1 VAKTLYTKQDNVEL
15 NEHLSTL
22 NDKIVTESKISV
34 TEKEHLDDSNNTSTI
49 NLNNNELFNDIK
61 DIFTNQKPQ
70 SKVKIFFT
78 QKKGAISF
86 NIDNTIFTPN
96 PMVCLNSKRFED
108 KYLQQLESYIF
119 NNEDE
124 LNPDNLITLIYIT
137 DIIQKG
143 LTPIT
148 IVTGKYRY
156 LLPKIISVLN
166 KYFRENYSVLFS
178 IYTMFNG
185 TTIIQKQKEE
195 NAAQ

>member
-1 VAKTLYTKQDNVEL
+1 MAKTLYTKQDNVEL

-185 TTIIQKQKEE
+185 TTIFQKQKEE
-195 NAAQ
+195 NAAK